1 MRCDDDAII
10 IEQIYACYLL
20 MINIRIINSLFSIYS
35 WVQMFYIHYIIY
47 EFKTIKDIVYI
58 KFIFLIQ
65 QYISK
70 CGIPSYHHATTT

>member
-1 MRCDDDAII
+1 
-10 IEQIYACYLL
+10 
-20 MINIRIINSLFSIYS
+20 
-35 WVQMFYIHYIIY
+35 MFYINYIIY

-70 CGIPSYHHATTT
+70 CGIPSYITPPHNVLSK